1 MADESGQEKTEQPSE
16 KRLREAREKGELPR
30 SRDLSG
36 AMVVLA
42 GVAALMNGGE
52 HAVGHAR
59 RIFSIGLDYPR
70 AALLTDA
77 LPGRALHEALHEAFG
92 LFWPVA
98 AATLLATLA
107 GPLML
112 GGLNFSVEALQP
124 KFERL
129 DPIKGLGKIFA
140 MRGLVELGKALL
152 KLLFIGAVLM
162 LLLRHWQGQLQA
174 TGRGSVTAGIAQSVG
189 LLGNAALWFGCIL
202 ALIGG
207 IDAMYQKFDHAKNQR
222 MTKQEVRDEMKESDG
237 NPELKGRIRQMQQQ
251 QSRRRMMEDLP
262 QADVVVVNP
271 SHFAVALRYDDGRM
285 GAPRVIAKGV
295 DLLAQ
300 QIRMVAGSHRIPLV
314 EAPPLARA
322 LYATTELGREIPAAL
337 YVAVAQ
343 VLAYVYQ
350 LKQATAQGEA
360 PPPTPVPE
368 VDPDLMGAYRDHD
381 GTPA

>member
-1 MADESGQEKTEQPSE
+1 MADDSDQEKTEQPTE
-16 KRLREAREKGELPR
+16 KKQRESREKGEVPR

-42 GVAALMNGGE
+42 GVAALMNSGE
-52 HAVGHAR
+52 SAFLHAR
-59 RIFSIGLDYPR
+59 QIFSLGLGYSR
-70 AALLTDA
+70 EALFTDA
-77 LPGRALHEALHEAFG
+77 LPGRALHAAMHEALM
-92 LFWPVA
+92 LFAPVA
-98 AATLLATLA
+98 VATMLATLA
-107 GPLML
+107 APLLL
-112 GGLNFSVEALQP
+112 GGLNFSAQALQP

-152 KLLFIGAVLM
+152 KLLFIGAVLG
-162 LLLRHWQGQLQA
+162 LLLRHWQGELQA
-174 TGRGSVTAGIAQSVG
+174 TGRGSVMAGIAQSIG
-189 LLGNAALWFGCIL
+189 LLGRAALWFGSML

-207 IDAMYQKFDHAKNQR
+207 IDALYQKFDHAKNLR
-222 MTKQEVRDEMKESDG
+222 MTKQEIKDEMKESEG
-237 NPELKGRIRQMQQQ
+237 NPEMKGRIRQVQQAQ
-251 QSRRRMMEDLP
+251 ARRRMMEELP

-271 SHFAVALRYDDGRM
+271 THFAVALRYDDGRM

-295 DLLAQ
+295 DVLAQ
-300 QIRMVAGSHRIPLV
+300 QIRLVAGSHRIPLV

-350 LKQATAQGEA
+350 LKQATAQGETPPAA
-360 PPPTPVPE
+360 PTPE
-368 VDPDLMGAYRDHD
+368 VDPDLMGPYRE
-381 GTPA
+381 

>member
-1 MADESGQEKTEQPSE
+1 MSDDSDQEKTEQPTE
-16 KRLREAREKGELPR
+16 KKQRESREKGEVPR

-42 GVAALMNGGE
+42 GVAALMNSGE
-52 HAVGHAR
+52 SAFLHAR
-59 RIFSIGLDYPR
+59 QIFSLGLGYSR
-70 AALLTDA
+70 EALFTDA
-77 LPGRALHEALHEAFG
+77 LPGRALHAAMHEALM
-92 LFWPVA
+92 LFAPVA
-98 AATLLATLA
+98 VATMLATLA
-107 GPLML
+107 APLLL
-112 GGLNFSVEALQP
+112 GGLNFSAQALQP

-152 KLLFIGAVLM
+152 KLLFIGAVLG
-162 LLLRHWQGQLQA
+162 LLLRHWQGELQA
-174 TGRGSVTAGIAQSVG
+174 TGRGSVMAGIAQSIG
-189 LLGNAALWFGCIL
+189 LLGRAALWFGSML

-207 IDAMYQKFDHAKNQR
+207 IDALYQKFDHAKNLR
-222 MTKQEVRDEMKESDG
+222 MTKQEIKDEMKESEG
-237 NPELKGRIRQMQQQ
+237 NPEMKGRIRQVQQAQ
-251 QSRRRMMEDLP
+251 ARRRMMEELP

-271 SHFAVALRYDDGRM
+271 THFAVALRYDDGRM

-295 DLLAQ
+295 DVLAQ
-300 QIRMVAGSHRIPLV
+300 QIRLVAGSHRIPLV

-350 LKQATAQGEA
+350 LKQATAQGETPPAA
-360 PPPTPVPE
+360 PTPE
-368 VDPDLMGAYRDHD
+368 VDPGMMGPYRE
-381 GTPA
+381 